1 MLNKWSD
8 AYLVLRGASESETRL
23 LQALLE
29 DRGLRIVHANEL
41 DADLFG
47 IARSR
52 RFAIRREDAAAAE
65 EILQAEGLR
74 LEDFC
79 AVPGDQ

>member
-29 DRGLRIVHANEL
+29 DRGVRIVHANEL
-41 DADLFG
+41 DAAMFG
-47 IARSR
+47 LTRSR
-52 RFAIRREDAAAAE
+52 RFAIRREDAAAAG

-74 LEDFC
+74 LEEFYADR
-79 AVPGDQ
+79 GK